1 MKVWYIIKGNRIKSC
16 IEDENGYYV
25 LKNIWVFKGGI
36 NKRPNIKQILKEP
49 HVIDFSH
56 CTSYIPY
63 DQPLHFVL
71 VDYPELREALMKF
84 KRLKELEDNLIKW
97 MIYEGLVHC

>member
-25 LKNIWVFKGGI
+25 LKDIWVFKEGI

-49 HVIDFSH
+49 HVIDFSYRNFLYSLRP
-56 CTSYIPY
+56 TS
-63 DQPLHFVL
+63 PLC
-71 VDYPELREALMKF
+71 PSR
-84 KRLKELEDNLIKW
+84 ITQS
-97 MIYEGLVHC
+97 